1 MDKESGSMHEK
12 LDFKMDLP
20 VSSFLV
26 KSSCDSQDF
35 SKWLSSGDMTAK
47 HSVKCE
53 SLAAEDITSIIKQ
66 ICSNFDIS
74 GKFQNININKHVPQL
89 VLIILLY
96 AINSHRMCR

>member
-1 MDKESGSMHEK
+1 MLMDKEAGSMHEK

-35 SKWLSSGDMTAK
+35 SKWLSSGDMTAR

-74 GKFQNININKHVPQL
+74 GKF
-89 VLIILLY
+89 
-96 AINSHRMCR
+96 